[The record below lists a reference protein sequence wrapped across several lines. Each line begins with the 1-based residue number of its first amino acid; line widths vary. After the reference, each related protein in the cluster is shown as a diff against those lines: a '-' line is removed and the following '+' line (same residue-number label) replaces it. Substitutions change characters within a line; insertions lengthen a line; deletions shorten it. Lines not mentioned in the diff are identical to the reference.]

1 MLQKQF
7 NEARE
12 AMKSLE
18 QRQEDTLSR
27 YNMLKAEYQL
37 LAEET
42 ASQAKQREQ
51 EQAEA
56 VNYEFVK
63 NALISYLTSREQA
76 VHINMLKVMFKAMK
90 FTEEEQIRVKD
101 AFNASNLSYVGQIM
115 GSTLFWPTRII
126 FKTNI

>member
-1 MLQKQF
+1 
-7 NEARE
+7 
-12 AMKSLE
+12 
-18 QRQEDTLSR
+18 
-27 YNMLKAEYQL
+27 MLKSEYQHL
-37 LAEET
+37 SEET

-90 FTEEEQIRVKD
+90 FTDEEQTRVKN

-115 GSTLFWPTRII
+115 GSTLF
-126 FKTNI
+126 